1 MWEETNM
8 VMIDNAVYV
17 AGVRVASPLGI
28 DQTLPALESHP
39 DGFAWMGLYRPDTAE
54 LHALA
59 TDFGVHE
66 LIVEDASQGHQ
77 RPKFERYGET
87 TLTVLRSARYVD
99 AEERVDF
106 GEVHV
111 ITGPRTAIVIRH
123 SEAPNFA
130 ETRRGLEAEPSRLA
144 EGPQA
149 VLFAVLDEIVDGYE
163 PVLAGL
169 ENDIDEIEDALFSG
183 GHEQSQRI
191 YELSREV
198 IAFQRA
204 ATPLPGMLVS
214 MAARLPADAIEQRRA
229 LRDVGDHV
237 TRVIERASAY
247 RSLLE
252 NALTVNAALV
262 GQRQNDE
269 TRILTEASL
278 RQSEEMKKISS
289 WAAIIFAPS
298 LIGSVYGMNFHNMP
312 ELSWEWGYPFS
323 IALMVGFAG
332 LLYGIFKKKHWL

>member
-1 MWEETNM
+1 M

-17 AGVRVASPLGI
+17 AGRRVASPAGI
-28 DQTLPALESHP
+28 EQTLPVLAEYP
-39 DGFAWMGLYRPDTAE
+39 DGFAWVGLYRPDETE
-54 LHALA
+54 LRQLA
-59 TDFGVHE
+59 TDFDIHE
-66 LIVEDASQGHQ
+66 LIVEDSSQGHQ
-77 RPKFERYGET
+77 RPKYERYGET
-87 TLTVLRSARYVD
+87 TLTVLRSAHYVD

-111 ITGPRTAIVIRH
+111 ITGPRTAVVIRH

-130 ETRRGLEAEPSRLA
+130 ETRRGLEADPTRLA
-144 EGPQA
+144 EGPEA

-163 PVLAGL
+163 PVMAGL
-169 ENDIDEIEDALFSG
+169 ENDVDEIEDALFAE

-191 YELSREV
+191 YQLSREV

-204 ATPLPGMLVS
+204 VTPLPAMLAAI
-214 MAARLPADAIEQRRA
+214 AARMPATALEQRRR
-229 LRDVGDHV
+229 LRDVGDHAV
-237 TRVIERASAY
+237 RVIERAAGY

-252 NALTVNAALV
+252 NALTVNTALV

-323 IALMVGFAG
+323 IGLMAAFAG
-332 LLYGIFKKKHWL
+332 ALYWIFKKKHWL